1 MNDLLK
7 PCSSGDP
14 GAKAMSMMDVPGG
27 KLSEPPVTMVDM
39 MKALSTQKKT
49 VNEDDIEKLK
59 KFRDDFG
66 QEG

>member
-1 MNDLLK
+1 
-7 PCSSGDP
+7 
-14 GAKAMSMMDVPGG
+14 MSMMDVPGG